1 MILLTGNPWAGRTE
15 LRGRTQQLSGVRVR
29 MAAGVAAG
37 TVNTKDTKEP
47 LGEMIMVYV
56 SISVWVAK
64 VDAFATVQ

>member
-1 MILLTGNPWAGRTE
+1 M
-15 LRGRTQQLSGVRVR
+15 SGVRVR
-29 MAAGVAAG
+29 MAAGVGAG
-37 TVNTKDTKEP
+37 TVNTKDVKEP